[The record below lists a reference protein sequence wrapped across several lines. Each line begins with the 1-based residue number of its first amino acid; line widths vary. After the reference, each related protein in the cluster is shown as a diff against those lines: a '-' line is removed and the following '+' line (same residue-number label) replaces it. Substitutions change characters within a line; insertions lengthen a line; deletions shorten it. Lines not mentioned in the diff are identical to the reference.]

1 MLIRRHP
8 ALVFVLLLALAA
20 AVATVFAARTPA
32 ATVFAA
38 DVYEPDNSA
47 TQSKVLPVDS
57 VHSFSAN
64 GDADWARIT
73 ATAGQRFSIE
83 TLPLDGD
90 ALNTKV
96 TVYLR
101 NPDGSTT
108 PVDGND
114 DHPVFPDTLA
124 SGLIFTAPSA
134 GTYYVVV
141 TPSASGA
148 VGKYRLSIAKGV
160 ARRVYGANR
169 YSTAAEVSR
178 LAWSNAGLASWGT
191 TNGPD
196 TIVVAGG
203 TDVNSALAGSVLAAV
218 NDSVLLLTPSTGLAT
233 ETKNEIRRLSR
244 VRALSGGKVKVYIVG
259 TTTAVSSAAESS
271 IRAIPEVGSVVRLAG
286 VDAHATAAR
295 VASEMK
301 ATSGISN
308 TAFVVSRTAWADAIG
323 AAPVASTA
331 GAPILF
337 TEALT
342 LPIATQSAIQS
353 LGIKKVVI
361 VGGTGSVSSGV
372 ENALR
377 SLTGS
382 TPVRL
387 GGANRYS
394 TARLAAQYGVDVYGM
409 DGRSVIVA
417 SGEVFPDALSAG
429 PLTWWTGSPVLL
441 TPKAS
446 LSPEVVSFVN
456 SNGPRVLPSYV
467 VGGPGSVSD
476 AALAAL
482 AGRY

>member
-1 MLIRRHP
+1 M
-8 ALVFVLLLALAA
+8 
-20 AVATVFAARTPA
+20 
-32 ATVFAA
+32 
-38 DVYEPDNSA
+38 
-47 TQSKVLPVDS
+47 
-57 VHSFSAN
+57 
-64 GDADWARIT
+64 
-73 ATAGQRFSIE
+73 
-83 TLPLDGD
+83 
-90 ALNTKV
+90 
-96 TVYLR
+96 
-101 NPDGSTT
+101 
-108 PVDGND
+108 
-114 DHPVFPDTLA
+114 
-124 SGLIFTAPSA
+124 FTAPAA

-141 TPSASGA
+141 TPSVSGA
-148 VGKYRLSIAKGV
+148 VGKYRLSIANGV
-160 ARRVYGANR
+160 ARRVHGANR

-178 LAWSNAGLASWGT
+178 LAWSNAGLASWGA

-203 TDVNSALAGSVLAAV
+203 TDVNAALAGSVLAAV
-218 NDSVLLLTPSTGLAT
+218 NESVLLLTPSTGLAT
-233 ETKNEIRRLSR
+233 ETKNEIRRLAR
-244 VRALSGGKVKVYIVG
+244 VRSLSGGKVKVYIVG
-259 TTTAVSSAAESS
+259 TTASVSSVAEGS

-301 ATSGISN
+301 ATSGISDA
-308 TAFVVSRTAWADAIG
+308 AFVVSRAAWADAIG

-337 TEALT
+337 TEAHT
-342 LPIATQSAIQS
+342 LPIATQSAIRS

-372 ENALR
+372 QSALG

-387 GGANRYS
+387 GGATRYS
-394 TARLAAQYGVDVYGM
+394 TARLVAQHGVDAYGM

-441 TPKAS
+441 TPKTT
-446 LSPEVVSFVN
+446 LSSEVVRFVN
-456 SNGPRVLPSYV
+456 ANGPRVLPSYV

-476 AALAAL
+476 AVLAAL